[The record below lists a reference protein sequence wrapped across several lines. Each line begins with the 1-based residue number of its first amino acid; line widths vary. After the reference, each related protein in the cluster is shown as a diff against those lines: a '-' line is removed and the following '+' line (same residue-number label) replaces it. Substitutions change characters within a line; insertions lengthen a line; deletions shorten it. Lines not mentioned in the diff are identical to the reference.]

1 VALLRNRDYRLWF
14 LSALGSG
21 LGDWTGLVAL
31 QVLVTQLTPEG
42 SQLQLFALGGVM
54 MARLL
59 PSIVVGPVA
68 GVIADR
74 YDRKRLMVV
83 SNLARG
89 GIFVAIAFTGEVWA
103 LFALVFLV
111 ECLTL
116 LFISAKDASL
126 PLLVRR
132 DQLQAASQ
140 LNLLA
145 TFGPLPL
152 GAVVASAMIPVAAL
166 LRDVGFEGATA
177 AVVALLVNAATFL
190 LSALLLAGLRLHSAA
205 RARERATQTA
215 SPSMLGELR
224 EGLAFIWDMPLIR
237 SLITGVVG
245 VFFGA
250 GVIIALGP
258 AFVTES
264 LGQPEGSW
272 FLLFTAVG
280 IGLVTGLITVP
291 LSTRWVRRERMF
303 PVMLVLTGLI
313 ALVTGTLTDF
323 TVTMVLGFLLG
334 GAAGQSFLLGYTL
347 LQEHT
352 EDRVR
357 GKTFAA
363 FYTSTRIAMFVALG
377 LGPFAAGLI
386 DTGTLILGDW
396 GVRAS
401 GVRIM
406 ILLGGGVA
414 TVSALLTLRGIYR
427 SLREGAPRPVS
438 LGALTSPASSG
449 LLITVEGVEGAGKST
464 QARRLA
470 ATLQAEGHEVL
481 LTREPGGPP
490 VAERV
495 REVLLDRGSA
505 GMDAR
510 TEALLYAA
518 ARAEHVTHTIRP
530 ALQAGTIVVCDR
542 YLDSSLAYQGHAR
555 GLGVDDVAEINRWA
569 IDGVLP
575 DVTILLHVDPQ
586 AGLGRAKGR
595 RQRAA
600 ARRDAAAAAGPGSGA
615 ATTQDGPAR
624 PGDPTAPDADRM
636 EEEDADFHRRVAE
649 GFMELVRRNR
659 QRMLLVDSSEEPD
672 VVARQVR
679 LALHPWL
686 PSPPSEG
693 SDATTAAHG
702 EADGPDA
709 QGLAQ
714 ADQGATR
721 SDEEVP
727 R

>member
-1 VALLRNRDYRLWF
+1 MRNRDYRLWF

-59 PSIVVGPVA
+59 PSLVVGPVA

-83 SNLARG
+83 ANLARG
-89 GIFVAIAFTGEVWA
+89 AIFVAIALTGDVWA

-152 GAVVASAMIPVAAL
+152 GAVIASAMIPVAAL
-166 LRDVGFEGATA
+166 LRDLGIEGATA

-190 LSALLLAGLRLHSAA
+190 LSALLLSGLRLHADA
-205 RARERATQTA
+205 RAGERRAE
-215 SPSMLGELR
+215 PGGGMLSELR
-224 EGLAFIWDMPLIR
+224 EGLAFIWDMPVIR
-237 SLITGVVG
+237 ALITGVVG

-264 LGQPEGSW
+264 LGEPEGSW
-272 FLLFTAVG
+272 FLLFTSVG
-280 IGLVTGLITVP
+280 VGLVFGFATVP
-291 LSTRWVRRERMF
+291 LSTRWVRRERIF

-313 ALVTGTLTDF
+313 AVVTGTVSAF

-334 GAAGQSFLLGYTL
+334 AAAGQSFVLGYTL

-363 FYTSTRIAMFVALG
+363 FYTSTRIAMFMALG

-406 ILLGGGVA
+406 ILLGGAVA
-414 TVSALLTLRGIYR
+414 TLSAVLTLRGMYR
-427 SLREGAPRPVS
+427 SLRDAGPRPVS
-438 LGALTSPASSG
+438 LGALAGPARSG

-470 ATLQAEGHEVL
+470 ATLREEGHDVL

-495 REVLLDRGSA
+495 REVLLDHGSA
-505 GMDAR
+505 GMSAR

-530 ALQAGTIVVCDR
+530 ALEAGTIVISDR

-555 GLGVDDVAEINRWA
+555 RLGLDDVAEINRWA
-569 IDGVLP
+569 INGVVP
-575 DVTILLHVDPQ
+575 DVTILLHVDPD
-586 AGLGRAKGR
+586 AGLGRARG
-595 RQRAA
+595 
-600 ARRDAAAAAGPGSGA
+600 AGTGAPGTGA
-615 ATTQDGPAR
+615 
-624 PGDPTAPDADRM
+624 PGTGAPGTGAPGTGAPTARGDRM
-636 EEEDADFHRRVAE
+636 EEEGSAFHHRVAE
-649 GFMELVRRNR
+649 GFMELARREGHR
-659 QRMLLVDSSEEPD
+659 IRLIDTTQEPD
-672 VVARQVR
+672 AVARQVR

-686 PSPPSEG
+686 PAPGGATGPPEEP
-693 SDATTAAHG
+693 DP
-702 EADGPDA
+702 PDA
-709 QGLAQ
+709 EH
-714 ADQGATR
+714 ADAEALR
-721 SDEEVP
+721 
-727 R
+727 